1 MRTRKYL
8 GVGLGVVA
16 LVAAGMG
23 GASAEAQTRPAGWS
37 AGWSVGWSAAWA
49 SAMQAPTAA
58 DGNWSQAGFDHQTI
72 RQTVRMSTGGRSL
85 RIRLSNL
92 YGTKPLQITGITVAG
107 TDVTFH
113 GSRRTTIAPGRT
125 TTSDAVAV
133 STAAG
138 EQLVVSLYVD
148 GVTGPATFHE
158 DGLTTTSTS
167 AGNHLH
173 DNAPGTATSHAFYYL
188 TGVDVTGAAGTI
200 VTYGDSITNGHNST
214 PDVDHRYSDDLAQR
228 LGKRRLGVAN
238 VGISGNLLLHELPC
252 FGEVGVTRFRRDAL
266 GQPGV
271 RTVIVEEG
279 ENDIWDSEF
288 NFGCGVTPR
297 ITADQLIAGYRSMIA
312 AAHARG
318 VRIIGGTITPFKADY
333 MKPEDFARAEAIRA
347 QTNQWIRTS
356 GEYDAV
362 ADFARAVGDPAD
374 EQRIDP
380 ALDSGDHLHPND
392 AGYAAMAVVASE
404 ALSGRNQR

>member
-23 GASAEAQTRPAGWS
+23 GASAEAQTRPTGWS
-37 AGWSVGWSAAWA
+37 AGWSAAWA

-72 RQTVRMSTGGRSL
+72 RQTVRLSTSGKSL
-85 RIRLSNL
+85 RVRLSNL

>member
-1 MRTRKYL
+1 MRTTKYL
-8 GVGLGVVA
+8 AVGA
-16 LVAAGMG
+16 IAA
-23 GASAEAQTRPAGWS
+23 AATLFTTSAQAQPPNA
-37 AGWSVGWSAAWA
+37 AWSAAWA
-49 SAMQAPTAA
+49 SAMQSPTAA

-72 RQTVRMSTGGRSL
+72 RQTIRLSTGGRSL

-92 YGTKPLQITGITVAG
+92 YGTKPLQVTGITVDR

-113 GSRRTTIAPGRT
+113 GNRRTTIAPGRT
-125 TTSDAVAV
+125 TTSDAVQI
-133 STAAG
+133 STVAG

-148 GVTGPATFHE
+148 GATGPATFHE
-158 DGLTTTSTS
+158 DGLTTTSAI

-173 DNAPGTATSHAFYYL
+173 DNSPGTATSHAFYYL
-188 TGVDVTGAAGTI
+188 TGVDVTGAAGTV

-214 PDVDHRYSDDLAQR
+214 IGADHRYSDDLAQR
-228 LGKRRLGVAN
+228 LGKTKLGVAN

-297 ITADQLIAGYRSMIA
+297 VTADQLIAGYRSMIA
-312 AAHARG
+312 AARARG

-333 MKPEDFARAEAIRA
+333 MNPDDFARAEAIRTQA
-347 QTNQWIRTS
+347 NQWIRTS
-356 GEYDAV
+356 GQYDAV

-404 ALSGRNQR
+404 ALSGRNRR